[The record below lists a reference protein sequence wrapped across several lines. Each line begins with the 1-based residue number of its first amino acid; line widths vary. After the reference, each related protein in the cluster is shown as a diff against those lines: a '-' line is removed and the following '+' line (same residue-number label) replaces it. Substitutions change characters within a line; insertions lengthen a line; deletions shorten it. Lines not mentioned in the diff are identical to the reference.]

1 MLGALKKFFY
11 FPLSYY
17 FRFFAKIR
25 LALWKPFIIVVTGS
39 SGKTTLLH
47 LIESQLGDNARHSHH
62 ANSSYGI
69 PFDILGLKRKNLM
82 LYEWLI
88 LFLSAPFSIFKK
100 SHTERIYIVEADCDR
115 PGEGR
120 FLATL
125 LKPQVTLWT
134 NSAKTHCMNFD
145 SLVKSGK
152 FNTVEEAIAFEFGY
166 FIEYSSK
173 LVIVN
178 GDSENI
184 KKQLHRAKAKITSIS
199 IKNLADYKVSL
210 DGTVFD
216 IGGKVFKFPQ
226 LLPQEIFYSLEM
238 CMDLLKYLKI
248 PLDKSFSKFTL
259 PPGRNS
265 VFKGIK
271 NTTIIDSAYNAN
283 LDSMTAVL
291 GMFDKI
297 ANDKKWMILGDML
310 EQGECEEEEHERLAE
325 KISKVKSDKIILMGP
340 RVSKYTY
347 PKLITKNES
356 SPRVEAGRI
365 TNHENIIKFLNP
377 KEVLDYLNLN
387 LKGGE
392 LLLFKG
398 ARFLE
403 GVIENI
409 LADKNDSKKLARRE
423 KIWKKRRESFGL

>member
-1 MLGALKKFFY
+1 MLGTLKKFFY

-17 FRFFAKIR
+17 FRFFAKIKIN
-25 LALWKPFIIVVTGS
+25 LWKPFVIVVTGS

-47 LIESQLGDNARHSHH
+47 LIESQLGEKAKYSHH

-82 LYEWLI
+82 FYEWII
-88 LFLSAPFSIFKK
+88 LFFSAPFSIFKK
-100 SHTERIYIVEADCDR
+100 NPTQRIYIVEADCDR

-134 NSAKTHCMNFD
+134 NSTKTHSMNFD

-152 FNTVEEAIAFEFGY
+152 FENIEEAIAFEFGY

-173 LVIVN
+173 LAIVN

-184 KKQLHRAKAKITSIS
+184 KKELHRTKTKITSVS
-199 IKNLADYKVSL
+199 IKNLAEYKVTL
-210 DGTVFD
+210 DGTIFD
-216 IGGKVFKFPQ
+216 INGEVFKFPQ
-226 LLPQEIFYSLEM
+226 LLPKEIFYSLKM
-238 CMDLLKYLKI
+238 CIDLLEFLKI

-265 VFKGIK
+265 IFKGIK

-310 EQGECEEEEHERLAE
+310 EQGESERQEHENLAE
-325 KISKVKSDKIILMGP
+325 EISNVKSDKVILMGP
-340 RVSKYTY
+340 RVARYTF
-347 PKLITKNES
+347 PKLEIRNSKS
-356 SPRVEAGRI
+356 
-365 TNHENIIKFLNP
+365 ENVISFENP

-387 LKGGE
+387 LKGRE

-403 GVIENI
+403 GVIENL
-409 LADKNDSKKLARRE
+409 LADKKDSMKLARRE
-423 KIWKKRRESFGL
+423 KIWEKRRKNFGL

>member
-1 MLGALKKFFY
+1 M
-11 FPLSYY
+11 
-17 FRFFAKIR
+17 R
-25 LALWKPFIIVVTGS
+25 LNLWKPFIIVVTGS

-47 LIESQLGDNARHSHH
+47 LIESQLGDKARHSHH

-82 LYEWLI
+82 FYEWI
-88 LFLSAPFSIFKK
+88 NLFIAAPFSIFKK
-100 SHTERIYIVEADCDR
+100 SPGERIYIVEADCDR

-134 NSAKTHCMNFD
+134 NSTKTHCMNFD
-145 SLVKSGK
+145 PLAESGK
-152 FNTVEEAIAFEFGY
+152 FSNAEDAIAFEFGY
-166 FIEYSSK
+166 FIEHSSR
-173 LVIVN
+173 LAIVN

-184 KKQLHRAKAKITSIS
+184 KKQLHRTKAKITSIS
-199 IKNLADYKVSL
+199 IKNLTDYKVTL
-210 DGTVFD
+210 NGTIFD
-216 IGGKVFKFPQ
+216 LRGKIFKFPQ
-226 LLPQEIFYSLEM
+226 LLPREIFYSLEM
-238 CMDLLKYLKI
+238 CIDLMEFLKI

-265 VFKGIK
+265 IFRGIK

-297 ANDKKWMILGDML
+297 AVGKKWMILGDML
-310 EQGECEEEEHERLAE
+310 EQGESERQEHENLAE
-325 KISKVKSDKIILMGP
+325 EIFKVKSDKVILMGP

-347 PKLITKNES
+347 PKLITNNES
-356 SPRVEAGRI
+356 RI
-365 TNHENIIKFLNP
+365 TNHEEIVSFENP
-377 KEVLDYLNLN
+377 KEVLDFLNLN

-403 GVIENI
+403 GVIENL
-409 LADKNDSKKLARRE
+409 LADKRDAARLARRE
-423 KIWKKRRESFGL
+423 KIWEKRRAKFGL